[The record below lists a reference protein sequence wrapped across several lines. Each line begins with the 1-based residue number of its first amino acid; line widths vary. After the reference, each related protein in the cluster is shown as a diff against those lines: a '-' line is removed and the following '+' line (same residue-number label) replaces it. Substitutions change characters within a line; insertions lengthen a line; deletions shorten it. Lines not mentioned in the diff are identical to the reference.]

1 MNKNFLLLTSMIL
14 TFSIDAKANSFPRE
28 YLKEYSDTIKNKSIK
43 INSEEIY
50 DNAQNYQSSNY
61 TISKDSLLRVKNI
74 NIDIIGSNENSK
86 LVFKNFSKD
95 FNTSFNDSIF
105 QTLSAYSKINFNNIS
120 LNISN
125 NEADFGCFLTLYPGS
140 ESQFNNVK
148 LYAKNNKT
156 SIFGGIFCANR
167 TEDRKSIISIKNS
180 IFYFEGNIGDNHY
193 LNDFYNKGR
202 LEIFKS
208 IISLDGGISEFA
220 QNDNQLVGELSIS
233 YSKIF
238 TKEGKGIIIQ
248 QRYIN
253 FKESSIDFII
263 GLDDINNEYPKIIA
277 NKISGDLV
285 IKLNL
290 SLPLDKLINK
300 SNNFSIAGYPIMF
313 ADTIDA
319 NIKLYEP
326 EYEDINNRPIKFE
339 IHKNNFNNK
348 EVLMLEITKNQGF
361 VPKLINSNK
370 TKKDILHII
379 NENIGMIYIDCLK
392 QENMEE

>member
-1 MNKNFLLLTSMIL
+1 M
-14 TFSIDAKANSFPRE
+14 
-28 YLKEYSDTIKNKSIK
+28 
-43 INSEEIY
+43 
-50 DNAQNYQSSNY
+50 
-61 TISKDSLLRVKNI
+61 
-74 NIDIIGSNENSK
+74 
-86 LVFKNFSKD
+86 
-95 FNTSFNDSIF
+95 
-105 QTLSAYSKINFNNIS
+105 
-120 LNISN
+120 
-125 NEADFGCFLTLYPGS
+125 
-140 ESQFNNVK
+140 
-148 LYAKNNKT
+148 
-156 SIFGGIFCANR
+156 
-167 TEDRKSIISIKNS
+167 
-180 IFYFEGNIGDNHY
+180 
-193 LNDFYNKGR
+193 NDFYNKGR

-220 QNDNQLVGELSIS
+220 QNDNQLAGELSIS

-238 TKEGKGIIIQ
+238 TKEDKGIIIQ

-253 FKESSIDFII
+253 IKESSIDFII

-285 IKLNL
+285 IKLDL

-326 EYEDINNRPIKFE
+326 KSEDINNRPIKFE

-361 VPKLINSNK
+361 IPKLINSNR

-379 NENIGMIYIDCLK
+379 NENIEIIHIDCLK
-392 QENMEE
+392 QKNMEE